1 MSVVYSLYDALVSI
15 NVPNDKAK
23 SVIDALE
30 REMMDKIATKTDIDN
45 LRVATKADIDNLR
58 VATSADIDNLRVA
71 TSADIDNLRVATKAD
86 FDHLRVATKADIEH
100 VRELLSKD
108 VQNLSNAITL
118 RMILTAVAL
127 VPAILAAQRYF

>member
-45 LRVATKADIDNLR
+45 LRVATK
-58 VATSADIDNLRVA
+58 ADIDNLRVA